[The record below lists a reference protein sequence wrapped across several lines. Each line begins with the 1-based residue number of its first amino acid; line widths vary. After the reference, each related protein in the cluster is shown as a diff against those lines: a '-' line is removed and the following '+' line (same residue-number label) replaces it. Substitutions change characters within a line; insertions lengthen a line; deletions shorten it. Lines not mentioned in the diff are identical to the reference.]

1 MTDEEYVAL
10 SRGGEKYAEEYLLN
24 KYTPLV
30 RSVAARF
37 FLFGG
42 EAEDLFQEGM
52 VGLHSA
58 VSSFEEGCG
67 AKFASYAYKC
77 IHNAVVDAVKKSGGA
92 KNSALNNFVPIVEIC
107 DEVSR
112 CSPEDELIRSENR
125 REFLQK
131 ISGVLS
137 SLEFKAVVMRLDGTS
152 VQEISAAL
160 NKPIKSVSNALAR
173 AKVKLLKLYRLTDNI
188 GR

>member
-1 MTDEEYVAL
+1 MTDEEYVKL
-10 SRGGEKYAEEYLLN
+10 SRGGDRNAENALLN

-42 EAEDLFQEGM
+42 EAEDLMQEGM

-58 VSSFEEGCG
+58 VSTFEESGG

-77 IHNAVVDAVKKSGGA
+77 IHNAVVDAVKKSSGA

-107 DEVSR
+107 DEISR
-112 CSPEDELIRSENR
+112 ISPEDELILSENR

-131 ISGVLS
+131 ISGALS

-152 VQEISAAL
+152 AQEISTAL
-160 NKPIKSVSNALAR
+160 GKPIKSVSNALAR
-173 AKVKLLKLYRLTDNI
+173 AKVKLLKLYRLNGEF

>member
-1 MTDEEYVAL
+1 MSDEEYVAR
-10 SRGGEKYAEEYLLN
+10 SRGGDKGAEEYLLN
-24 KYTPLV
+24 KYTPLI

-42 EAEDLFQEGM
+42 DAEDLFQEGM

-58 VSSFEEGCG
+58 VGAFDGESG
-67 AKFASYAYKC
+67 AKFLSFAYKC
-77 IHNAVVDAVKKSGGA
+77 IYNSVVDAVKKSGGA

-107 DEVSR
+107 DEISR

-137 SLEFKAVVMRLDGTS
+137 SLEFKALVMRLDGLG
-152 VQEISAAL
+152 VQEISTAL

-173 AKVKLLKLYRLTDNI
+173 AKVKLLKLYA
-188 GR
+188 